1 MKNKSENNS
10 TIANFIWRFTER
22 TAAQLVTFVVSII
35 LARILSPEYYGTIA
49 LVTVFTTI
57 LQVFVDSG
65 LGSALIQK
73 NDADNLDFST
83 VFYFNIFWCFILY
96 IAMYISET
104 AEIYN
109 EFYEKKELP
118 INKISKGVLKSRQF
132 LQKWRDYIIVYSL
145 ILGDYN
151 YKYIADYL
159 KIIRKK
165 EDVEEKIDNN
175 VISFNNID
183 NFNSKDKVDEN
194 DEYSNEESEEPSLLE
209 DNSEKVKGVILY
221 KRKEKAII
229 LTSSGEFIKSKI
241 DNENIG
247 EEVSVNIKKKFK
259 NIKFYIVILILF
271 TICGLSIGT
280 YKYFKG
286 VTTIIF
292 EADEQITLEVNVFN
306 RVVRSKSN
314 VSNVGS
320 ILEKVEVQDRD
331 VDTAIYKLI
340 KYCNEEEQI
349 SKGQVLITVT
359 GNAIKHGVLSD
370 TSQYISEEGINV
382 KFNNAG
388 YESNLK

>member
-1 MKNKSENNS
+1 MSEYKKGKYS
-10 TIANFIWRFTER
+10 F
-22 TAAQLVTFVVSII
+22 S
-35 LARILSPEYYGTIA
+35 LAPA
-49 LVTVFTTI
+49 LVLVGKEIVEERKNQVEKFIRELEDYDVI
-57 LQVFVDSG
+57 LRDLAEEEVSFD
-65 LGSALIQK
+65 LR
-73 NDADNLDFST
+73 NDLLN
-83 VFYFNIFWCFILY
+83 

-159 KIIRKK
+159 KIIQKK

-183 NFNSKDKVDEN
+183 NFNSKDKEDEN
-194 DEYSNEESEEPSLLE
+194 DEYSNEESE
-209 DNSEKVKGVILY
+209 
-221 KRKEKAII
+221 EKAII

-292 EADEQITLEVNVFN
+292 EADEQIILEVNVFN

-314 VSNVGS
+314 VSNVRS

>member
-1 MKNKSENNS
+1 M
-10 TIANFIWRFTER
+10 
-22 TAAQLVTFVVSII
+22 L
-35 LARILSPEYYGTIA
+35 
-49 LVTVFTTI
+49 
-57 LQVFVDSG
+57 
-65 LGSALIQK
+65 
-73 NDADNLDFST
+73 
-83 VFYFNIFWCFILY
+83 FYIK
-96 IAMYISET
+96 
-104 AEIYN
+104 
-109 EFYEKKELP
+109 EKK
-118 INKISKGVLKSRQF
+118 RQ
-132 LQKWRDYIIVYSL
+132 LSL
-145 ILGDYN
+145 HL
-151 YKYIADYL
+151 
-159 KIIRKK
+159 
-165 EDVEEKIDNN
+165 VE
-175 VISFNNID
+175 
-183 NFNSKDKVDEN
+183 NSLN
-194 DEYSNEESEEPSLLE
+194 Q
-209 DNSEKVKGVILY
+209 
-221 KRKEKAII
+221 
-229 LTSSGEFIKSKI
+229 KI

-247 EEVSVNIKKKFK
+247 EEASVNIKKKFK
-259 NIKFYIVILILF
+259 NRKFYIAILILF

-292 EADEQITLEVNVFN
+292 EADEQITLEVNAFN
-306 RVVRSKSN
+306 RIVRSKSN

>member
-1 MKNKSENNS
+1 MSIIKTDKNILSKKSVKVVKGTNKTMIVILPSKEPN
-10 TIANFIWRFTER
+10 TILLIEVLLLR
-22 TAAQLVTFVVSII
+22 TILVVS
-35 LARILSPEYYGTIA
+35 
-49 LVTVFTTI
+49 
-57 LQVFVDSG
+57 
-65 LGSALIQK
+65 
-73 NDADNLDFST
+73 
-83 VFYFNIFWCFILY
+83 
-96 IAMYISET
+96 
-104 AEIYN
+104 
-109 EFYEKKELP
+109 
-118 INKISKGVLKSRQF
+118 KS
-132 LQKWRDYIIVYSL
+132 
-145 ILGDYN
+145 
-151 YKYIADYL
+151 
-159 KIIRKK
+159 
-165 EDVEEKIDNN
+165 
-175 VISFNNID
+175 
-183 NFNSKDKVDEN
+183 
-194 DEYSNEESEEPSLLE
+194 
-209 DNSEKVKGVILY
+209 
-221 KRKEKAII
+221 
-229 LTSSGEFIKSKI
+229 IKS
-241 DNENIG
+241 
-247 EEVSVNIKKKFK
+247 KKKFK

-314 VSNVGS
+314 VSNVRS